1 MFFSLKK
8 SVPRIFDEAMIHQ
21 EREPSN
27 VDEEGWKR
35 SESWNEDRWKLRE
48 GGKRRKARR
57 VESWPILGRSTGRYT
72 EPTVNHASV
81 AIGLNFLRLRVPKL
95 NSYTGNN
102 CLWERGNVAAGT

>member
-35 SESWNEDRWKLRE
+35 SESWNEDGWKLRE
-48 GGKRRKARR
+48 EEKSETCRIVADPR
-57 VESWPILGRSTGRYT
+57 P
-72 EPTVNHASV
+72 VNRTIHRA
-81 AIGLNFLRLRVPKL
+81 
-95 NSYTGNN
+95 N
-102 CLWERGNVAAGT
+102 CKSRISGDWS